1 MYFLYNIIVHIINF
15 LLSVVALFN
24 EKIKLFVQGRKGT
37 FDYLKTHI
45 SKEDRLIWFHT
56 ASLGEF
62 EQGLPIIE
70 QCKNEYPEH
79 KILVTFFSPS
89 GYEIK
94 KNTQIA
100 DLVCYLPMDTY
111 SNMKRF
117 LELVHPEL
125 VIFVK
130 YEFWP
135 NTLRL
140 LHQNKIPTLLVSGIF
155 REQQVFFKAY
165 GGFMRKSLKA
175 FTHFFVQNEQS
186 KTLLNKTDFQ
196 NVTISGDTRFDRV
209 VEILD
214 RENHLDF
221 MDRFVQESYCLVA
234 GSTWPEDEVI
244 LLDYIN
250 KTTRK
255 DLKVVIAPHKIQ
267 NDQLEKL
274 KNSIHKKVVLYSD
287 IDMETIASTE
297 VLIIDTIGLLTRIYS
312 YADIA
317 YVGGGMGS
325 TGLHNTL
332 EPAVFGIPVVIGKHY
347 KGFIEAEKLV
357 ELGGIEPICNNDD
370 FSKIM
375 DYLINNQYIMH
386 KKGGINKN
394 YIEKKTGAKI
404 QIGNYIRKLL
414 KVSLTDS

>member
-1 MYFLYNIIVHIINF
+1 MYFLYNIVVHIINF

-24 EKIKLFVQGRKGT
+24 EKIKLFVHGRKGT

-125 VIFVK
+125 AIFVK

-140 LHQNKIPTLLVSGIF
+140 LHQNKIPTLLISGIF

-255 DLKVVIAPHKIQ
+255 DLKVIIAPHKIQ
-267 NDQLEKL
+267 SDQLEKL

-287 IDMETIASTE
+287 IDMETIASAE

-357 ELGGIEPICNNDD
+357 ELGGIEPICNKDD
-370 FSKIM
+370 FSKTM
-375 DYLINNQYIMH
+375 EYLISNQSIMH
-386 KKGGINKN
+386 EKGGINKN